1 MEKKVGHV
9 VGYFS
14 HVGVAAILL
23 SDDSLSV
30 GDVIHFRGH
39 TTDLEQTVE
48 SMEIDHKPIEKA
60 AKGSDVGIRVK
71 DRVRHNDAVYKI
83 IPD

>member
-1 MEKKVGHV
+1 VEKKVGNV

-48 SMEIDHKPIEKA
+48 TMEIDHKPIEKA
-60 AKGSDVGIRVK
+60 TKGSDVGIRVK
-71 DRVRHNDAVYKI
+71 DRVRQNDAVYKVV
-83 IPD
+83 PD